1 MRILIAFALLLS
13 LSSAAWA
20 QVTVR
25 GTVTDERG
33 ARLPGVN
40 VIVPGT
46 AVGTATDLEGA
57 YTVLLPA
64 DQLPASV
71 EFRFVGYRTERRT
84 IAAQPNRQE
93 LNVRMSPD
101 LLGIE
106 EVVVTGTGG
115 GAERRQLGNAIA
127 SIDAAPI
134 ADAGAADV
142 TAALS
147 GKVAGAMISQ
157 TSGSPAG
164 SISVRL
170 RGNSTINSSAEPL
183 YIVDGVIVDNSSF
196 ELVTVGSGGVQ
207 NRLVD
212 LNPNDIERI
221 EVIKG
226 AAAAAIYGS
235 RASNGVV
242 QIFTKRGQ
250 AGKPRITYTA
260 SMTSS
265 DLRKRVRLNEA
276 PYDWAN
282 PFNNADTTRVRVTR
296 FDYQDYIFRPASGTD
311 HYVSVAGGA
320 GTTTYFVSGSY
331 FYNQGIVRNADFNR
345 GTFRLNVGQ
354 ELTSWAYLRSGL
366 NLTRSFANDIPTGGP
381 AFFDGSITTLQF
393 VPNIVD
399 ARPTPLGEY
408 PAIGA
413 AAFGNP
419 YEVVDRY
426 KFSQEVN
433 RVQGNINLTLTPLA
447 GLTASVIGGYDTFT
461 QTARGFKPVGTVA
474 QPNGFAT
481 YADLN
486 RTLYNIDA
494 TASYVRTF
502 GSLQSNSTIGG
513 TYQFEKTQSLTNSA
527 INLGPVVETVSGG
540 AIASF
545 SNPISEL
552 AVAGGFAQQTLG
564 YNDRL
569 FFTVAGRFD
578 ASSAFG
584 GETGTQ
590 FYPKVSG
597 SYVVID
603 RPVGFGLEFF
613 RLRASY
619 GEAGNLTGI
628 GAYERFTNYN
638 PLSFNGQPGLI
649 PSTALGNSAIKPER
663 QREVEGGFEASFL
676 RNRLGVELTYY
687 HQTVS
692 DLLLRRVV
700 APSTGASTRLENA
713 GELENRGLEIMLRG
727 IPVQGRDLSLNTTFI
742 FSRNRNKVTK
752 LNGPGFDI
760 GNGNFGAQ
768 WALEGQPLGVF
779 YWRRYAR
786 NPDGTLLLTPQGIP
800 QAERGVQ
807 GNLSDPS
814 AAQVR
819 RDANGQPTGELLRF
833 ILGNP
838 EPDWTGSFSSDLT
851 YKAWS
856 FRMQWDIAQGH
867 SIMNWNR
874 RNFDRHNY
882 RGGYD
887 YGLELMPNSTI
898 PKGTANAA
906 GTGLIAEEYV
916 EDGSYVKL
924 REVSL
929 AYTMRP
935 QVPGIESVRLR
946 LSGRNLFSFD
956 NYSGYD
962 PEVSIAGRST
972 GVVGFDFGTVPIPRQ
987 VAFGVT
993 FSF

>member
-1 MRILIAFALLLS
+1 MRNLLALVLLLS
-13 LSSAAWA
+13 TTSAAWA
-20 QVTVR
+20 QVAVN

-33 ARLPGVN
+33 SRLPGVN
-40 VIVPGT
+40 VVVAGT
-46 AVGTATDLEGA
+46 SLGTATDLEGRFSF
-57 YTVLLPA
+57 TI
-64 DQLPASV
+64 DSGTFPASL
-71 EFRFVGYRTERRT
+71 EFRFVGYRTERRAVT
-84 IAAQPNRQE
+84 AQPARQE
-93 LNVRMSPD
+93 VNVRMTPD
-101 LLGIE
+101 LLGID

-115 GAERRQLGNAIA
+115 GAERRQLGNAI
-127 SIDAAPI
+127 STVDAAPI
-134 ADAGAADV
+134 AESGAVDL

-147 GKVAGAMISQ
+147 GKITGAMISQ

-170 RGNSTINSSAEPL
+170 RGNSTINASAEPL
-183 YIVDGVIVDNSSF
+183 YIIDGVIVDNSSF

-250 AGKPRITYTA
+250 VGKPRITYTA

-282 PFNNADTTRVRVTR
+282 PFNNADTTRVRVQR
-296 FDYQDYIFRPASGTD
+296 YDYQDYIFRPASGTD
-311 HYVSVAGGA
+311 HYVSIAGGA

-354 ELTSWAYLRSGL
+354 ELASWAYLRSGI

-381 AFFDGSITTLQF
+381 GFFDGSITTLQF

-433 RVQGNINLTLTPLA
+433 RIQANVNLTLTPME
-447 GLTASVIGGYDTFT
+447 GLTANVVGGYDTFT

-474 QPNGFAT
+474 QPTGFAT

-486 RTLYNIDA
+486 RTLYNVDFTA
-494 TASYVRTF
+494 TYGRTF
-502 GSLQSNSTIGG
+502 GVIASTTTAGA
-513 TYQFEKTQSLTNSA
+513 TYQYEQTQSLTNAA
-527 INLGPVVETVSGG
+527 INLGPVVETVAGG
-540 AIASF
+540 SISSYA
-545 SNPISEL
+545 NPLSEL
-552 AVAGGFAQQTLG
+552 AVAGAFAQQTVG

-569 FFTVAGRFD
+569 FFTVAGRMD

-584 GETGTQ
+584 SETGAQ

-603 RPVGFGLEFF
+603 RPVGFGLDFF
-613 RLRASY
+613 RLRASF

-649 PSTALGNSAIKPER
+649 PSTALGNAGIKPER
-663 QREVEGGFEASFL
+663 QREIEGGFEASFL
-676 RNRLGVELTYY
+676 RNRVGMELTYY
-687 HQTVS
+687 HQAVS

-700 APSTGASTRLENA
+700 APSTGASTRIENA

-727 IPVQGRDLSLNTTFI
+727 IPVQRRDLTVNTAFL

-752 LNGPGFDI
+752 LNGPAFDI

-768 WALEGQPLGVF
+768 WAIEGQPLGIF
-779 YWRRYAR
+779 YWRKYAR

-814 AAQVR
+814 TAQIR

-838 EPDWTGSFSSDLT
+838 EPDWTGSFTSDLT

-887 YGLELMPNSTI
+887 YGLELMPNSNI

-924 REVSL
+924 RELSV
-929 AYTMRP
+929 AYTLRP
-935 QVPGIESVRLR
+935 QVPGIESVRFR
-946 LSGRNLFSFD
+946 LSGRNLVSFD